1 MATKVTIQDIANELQ
16 LSRNT
21 VSKAINNTG
30 VLADAT
36 REKILRKAA
45 EMGYKQFAYLPL
57 FQEDAAKAAE
67 PFILPSDKREIAMLT
82 TQFLSSSHF
91 SSMMLDRFQSEIDHL
106 HSGMTIHRIS
116 PIELKEKKLPSSL
129 NIQRT
134 AGIICFEVFDYDYA
148 QMLCDLDVP
157 LLFVDT
163 PVMEMRPSLKAD
175 RLYMENRIEIQHAV
189 AHMVQRGKKRISFAG
204 DKNHCQSFFE
214 RYMAYK
220 DAMEYLGLTEGLST
234 CAMPSGQQNYPASL
248 YETIRRFKTM
258 PEAFVCANDFVAM
271 DLVKALNEL
280 GYSVP
285 DDIWVCG
292 FDDSQEASYFVPR
305 LTSIHIHEQIMGYT
319 AANLLMTRI
328 EEPSLNYRT
337 VYTETNL
344 ILRESTGD

>member
-57 FQEDAAKAAE
+57 FQEDTAKAAE
-67 PFILPSDKREIAMLT
+67 HSILPSDKREIAMLT

-116 PIELKEKKLPSSL
+116 PMELKEKKLPLSL
-129 NIQRT
+129 NIQHT

-163 PVMEMRPSLKAD
+163 PVMDMRPPLKAD
-175 RLYMENRIEIQHAV
+175 RLYMENRIEIQNVV
-189 AHMVQRGKKRISFAG
+189 AHMVQCGKKRISFAG

-220 DAMEYLGLTEGLST
+220 DAVEYFGLTEGLST
-234 CAMPSGQQNYPASL
+234 CAMPSGQQNYPVSL

-258 PEAFVCANDFVAM
+258 PDAFVCANDFVAM

-292 FDDSQEASYFVPR
+292 FDDSQEASYFAPR
-305 LTSIHIHEQIMGYT
+305 LTSIHIHGQIMGYT

>member
-57 FQEDAAKAAE
+57 FQEGAAKTAGLS
-67 PFILPSDKREIAMLT
+67 ILPSDKREIAMLT

-129 NIQRT
+129 DIQRT

-163 PVMEMRPSLKAD
+163 PVMDMRPPLKAD
-175 RLYMENRIEIQHAV
+175 RLYMENRIEIQNAV

-220 DAMEYLGLTEGLST
+220 DAVEYFGLTEGLST
-234 CAMPSGQQNYPASL
+234 CAMPSGQQNYPVSL

-258 PEAFVCANDFVAM
+258 PDAFVCANDFVAM

-292 FDDSQEASYFVPR
+292 FDDSQEASYFAPR

>member
-1 MATKVTIQDIANELQ
+1 MATRVTIQDIASELQ

-57 FQEDAAKAAE
+57 FQEGAAKTAGLS
-67 PFILPSDKREIAMLT
+67 ILPSDKREIAMLT

-129 NIQRT
+129 DIQRT

-163 PVMEMRPSLKAD
+163 PVMDMRPPLKAD
-175 RLYMENRIEIQHAV
+175 RLYMENRIEIQNAV

-220 DAMEYLGLTEGLST
+220 DAMEYFGLTEGLST
-234 CAMPSGQQNYPASL
+234 CAMPSGQQNYPVSL

-258 PEAFVCANDFVAM
+258 PDAFVCANDFVAM

-292 FDDSQEASYFVPR
+292 FDDSQEASYFSP
-305 LTSIHIHEQIMGYT
+305 
-319 AANLLMTRI
+319 
-328 EEPSLNYRT
+328 PSDFDPYP
-337 VYTETNL
+337 
-344 ILRESTGD
+344 

>member
-1 MATKVTIQDIANELQ
+1 M
-16 LSRNT
+16 
-21 VSKAINNTG
+21 
-30 VLADAT
+30 LADAT

-129 NIQRT
+129 NIQHT

-163 PVMEMRPSLKAD
+163 PVMDMRPPLKAD
-175 RLYMENRIEIQHAV
+175 RLYMENRIEIQNAV

-220 DAMEYLGLTEGLST
+220 DAMEYFGLTEGLST
-234 CAMPSGQQNYPASL
+234 CAMPSGQQNYPVSL

-258 PEAFVCANDFVAM
+258 PDAFVCANDFVAM

-292 FDDSQEASYFVPR
+292 FDDSQEASYFAPR
-305 LTSIHIHEQIMGYT
+305 LTSIHIHGQIMGYT

>member
-57 FQEDAAKAAE
+57 FQEGAAKTAGLS
-67 PFILPSDKREIAMLT
+67 ILPSDKREIAMLT

-163 PVMEMRPSLKAD
+163 PVMDMRPPLKAD
-175 RLYMENRIEIQHAV
+175 RLYMENRIEIQNAV

-220 DAMEYLGLTEGLST
+220 DAVEYFGLTEGLST
-234 CAMPSGQQNYPASL
+234 CAMPSGQQDYPVSL

-258 PEAFVCANDFVAM
+258 PDTFVCANDFVAM

-292 FDDSQEASYFVPR
+292 FDDSQEASYFAPR
-305 LTSIHIHEQIMGYT
+305 LTSIHIHGQIMGYT